1 MGEYQW
7 TNRIKNKHNVYK
19 MVDRKQ
25 YLFFGDSGKW
35 NVCENRNGSSC
46 SLINPTGSNN
56 PTSTGWK
63 YFDNDK
69 VQHEDS
75 TLKVVFCNATSNFI
89 DTLSLE
95 TTTLTTT
102 MVSTTTAT
110 LESTSLAIEIPEEVT
125 EVFNFRE
132 CIEPE
137 RKDTNEKEDN
147 EQVIDIF
154 FNPSEE
160 MNRKVLMQ
168 NIQNKSEEYFRN
180 ADMSKLYPNLFKL
193 LWYATL
199 PCYELPLLSKDHHLV
214 KSCQLAGND
223 LDCSKL
229 FTKIPTDLGMCCSL
243 NYEEAIKQSAYA
255 DLVQEM
261 QSSSEFD
268 IKDVANKTKVPAA
281 VGIRNGLKLTLDLH
295 SNSESLG
302 SISNDF
308 AAFRVL
314 HWPSN

>member
-1 MGEYQW
+1 M
-7 TNRIKNKHNVYK
+7 IKNNYNVYK
-19 MVDRKQ
+19 KVGHKQ
-25 YLFFGDSGKW
+25 YLFLGENDKW
-35 NVCENRNGSSC
+35 NVCGNETEMAC
-46 SLINPTGSNN
+46 SLINPTGSKN
-56 PTSTGWK
+56 PTSTGWNF
-63 YFDNDK
+63 FDIDK
-69 VQHEDS
+69 VQQEDS

-102 MVSTTTAT
+102 MASTTTAT

-137 RKDTNEKEDN
+137 IKDTNEKEDN
-147 EQVIDIF
+147 KQVIDIF

-168 NIQNKSEEYFRN
+168 NIKSKSEEYFRN

-199 PCYELPLLSKDHHLV
+199 PCYEQPLLSKDHHLV

-223 LDCSKL
+223 VDL
-229 FTKIPTDLGMCCSL
+229 FKT
-243 NYEEAIKQSAYA
+243 
-255 DLVQEM
+255 
-261 QSSSEFD
+261 FH
-268 IKDVANKTKVPAA
+268 KDSNRSWHV
-281 VGIRNGLKLTLDLH
+281 LLTQL
-295 SNSESLG
+295 
-302 SISNDF
+302 
-308 AAFRVL
+308 
-314 HWPSN
+314 